1 MTPHCLVSC
10 PLPETHLDLLRS
22 SDGHDWHE
30 GIQDLEVKA
39 GLGSLCWFLV
49 ETTAR
54 CICCLLAFNTFSLN
68 LTTGFKMFVNRNR
81 VTDVEYKLCLPGV
94 GGGGGINWE
103 IWIDIHTT
111 IYKTDY

>member
-1 MTPHCLVSC
+1 
-10 PLPETHLDLLRS
+10 
-22 SDGHDWHE
+22 
-30 GIQDLEVKA
+30 
-39 GLGSLCWFLV
+39 
-49 ETTAR
+49 
-54 CICCLLAFNTFSLN
+54 
-68 LTTGFKMFVNRNR
+68 MFVNRNR